1 MFSPKH
7 AVVHLAGGVKTCH
20 EAHLR
25 HVVCHASPSSQQGLP
40 NRCHWA
46 PYSEPAAD
54 KPSETKAFPQPSSA
68 PLFSR
73 AHGAVISVELS
84 AVVATGVSGNFQEA
98 VR

>member
-7 AVVHLAGGVKTCH
+7 AVVHLAGGVKACH

-25 HVVCHASPSSQQGLP
+25 HVVCHASISPQQVLP
-40 NRCHWA
+40 NLCHWA

-68 PLFSR
+68 PLCHWNHWPQKR
-73 AHGAVISVELS
+73 SVVSVLTPCSFGKGLS
-84 AVVATGVSGNFQEA
+84 
-98 VR
+98 